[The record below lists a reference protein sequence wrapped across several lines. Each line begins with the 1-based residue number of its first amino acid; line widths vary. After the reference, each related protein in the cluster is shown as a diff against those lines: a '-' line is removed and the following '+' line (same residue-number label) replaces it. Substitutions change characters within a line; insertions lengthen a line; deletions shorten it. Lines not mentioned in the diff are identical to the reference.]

1 MRFKRALRSTFL
13 CGWMEYR
20 QWLRNPR
27 MILLAVFF
35 VYMYTTV
42 LEPIIKYAEEIPA
55 QIGWFEPFV
64 AVCNNGLMVL
74 LLPLVFL
81 VLMADFPRIEA
92 DTTFRVFR
100 VGRRRWVLGQVLMLN
115 LAALSVIGIM
125 FVLCVLLSFGMG
137 AQITFQWSE
146 AIQANISNSVI
157 QTGDLVGLLPANLFY
172 QMTLSQAVL
181 WSFGLTLLCC
191 IALGLVMLTL
201 AICGMRTMR
210 MVLGAGSV
218 IMGYV
223 LLNAGVAAEWWLP
236 TAHYVLKAHFT
247 AYFSKPNIPLV
258 GSFFYFA
265 GIGLVSLLATGYK
278 IRSYHF
284 LTSQDVSQ

>member
-1 MRFKRALRSTFL
+1 MRLKRALRSIFL

-27 MILLAVFF
+27 MVLLAVFF

-74 LLPLVFL
+74 LFPLVFL
-81 VLMADFPRIEA
+81 VLMADFPKIEA
-92 DTTFRVFR
+92 DTAFQIFR
-100 VGRRRWVLGQVLMLN
+100 VGRGKWVLGQVLMLT
-115 LAALSVIGIM
+115 LAAGSVIGIM
-125 FVLCVLLSFGMG
+125 FVLCALLSVGMG
-137 AQITFQWSE
+137 AQVTFQWSE
-146 AIQANISNSVI
+146 AIQANISNSII
-157 QTGDLVGLLPANLFY
+157 QTGDLVGLLPSNLFY
-172 QMTLSQAVL
+172 QMTLSQAVR

-191 IALGLVMLTL
+191 IALGLVMLAV
-201 AICGMRTMR
+201 AICGMRTAG
-210 MVLGAGSV
+210 MVLGAGSM
-218 IMGYV
+218 ITGYV
-223 LLNAGVAAEWWLP
+223 LLNAGVAAKWWLP

-247 AYFSKPNIPLV
+247 AYFSQPNIPIA
-258 GSFFYFA
+258 GSVLYFA
-265 GIGLVSLLATGYK
+265 GISLASLLVAGRK

-284 LTSQDVSQ
+284 LTSQEVSQ